1 MGLISAFIYSFAV
14 AVTNKK
20 SRDDK
25 LGYCIALSLCNFA
38 VICALGNE
46 VGLSVNPL
54 FYGIFLF
61 LSPLKDIIPNL
72 LLVSVVPFAAGYLG
86 FLFANNL
93 IETSTDELKNANL
106 DEGIQLKMK
115 KPKEVVFE
123 V

>member
-1 MGLISAFIYSFAV
+1 MGLISSFIYSFAV
-14 AVTNKK
+14 SVTNKK

-46 VGLSVNPL
+46 VGMSVNPL
-54 FYGIFLF
+54 FYAVFLF
-61 LSPLKDIIPNL
+61 LSPLKDFIPNL
-72 LLVSVVPFAAGYLG
+72 LLVSVVPFLGGYLG

-106 DEGIQLKMK
+106 EEAIQLKMK